1 MGNIDTLQEFHLQ
14 QPQLTSYETG
24 GKYVKKGWGMFV
36 PTMLKRLAVE
46 IFLTVVLPSSSPSSI
61 GSSPSLPVIRPT
73 WNSEVFETCRRMFIR
88 ILCFTPWE
96 KSWWIPSFCFT
107 FNWSPAF
114 VARTSSV
121 QRFFL
126 CWIAIFLLR
135 FTQDLIYG
143 LPRGIQQN
151 DSLLQLLLFGKN
163 LQKMERSRWKPE
175 AKRSA
180 REGRRGRKACS
191 TSQRSQRLLG
201 TSPTFLF

>member
-1 MGNIDTLQEFHLQ
+1 MRENQ
-14 QPQLTSYETG
+14 TG
-24 GKYVKKGWGMFV
+24 LGCEGVCV
-36 PTMLKRLAVE
+36 CTMLKRLAVE
-46 IFLTVVLPSSSPSSI
+46 IFLVGGLSSFSSSSRRSSPSR
-61 GSSPSLPVIRPT
+61 LANRPT
-73 WNSEVFETCRRMFIR
+73 WSSEVFETWRRMFIR

-126 CWIAIFLLR
+126 CWIAIFLLQ

-143 LPRGIQQN
+143 LPCGIQQN
-151 DSLLQLLLFGKN
+151 DSLLQLLLWGIFLK
-163 LQKMERSRWKPE
+163 KMERSRWKPE

-180 REGRRGRKACS
+180 REGRRGRMACS

>member
-1 MGNIDTLQEFHLQ
+1 
-14 QPQLTSYETG
+14 
-24 GKYVKKGWGMFV
+24 
-36 PTMLKRLAVE
+36 MLKRLAVE

-107 FNWSPAF
+107 FNCSPAF
-114 VARTSSV
+114 VARTSSA
-121 QRFFL
+121 QRFFML
-126 CWIAIFLLR
+126 NCDFPFAIYPRSHLWFALWHPAKRLLAPVAPMRIFL
-135 FTQDLIYG
+135 
-143 LPRGIQQN
+143 
-151 DSLLQLLLFGKN
+151 K
-163 LQKMERSRWKPE
+163 KMERSRWKPE

-180 REGRRGRKACS
+180 REGRRGRMACS

>member
-1 MGNIDTLQEFHLQ
+1 MFWHEILFVTFSKLLEYTLSWETLIPCRSFTFSSHSW
-14 QPQLTSYETG
+14 PLTRLVANMWRREWD
-24 GKYVKKGWGMFV
+24 VL

-61 GSSPSLPVIRPT
+61 GSSPSLIRPT

-126 CWIAIFLLR
+126 CWIAIFLLQ

-143 LPRGIQQN
+143 LPCGIQQN
-151 DSLLQLLLFGKN
+151 DSLLQLLLWGIF
-163 LQKMERSRWKPE
+163 
-175 AKRSA
+175 
-180 REGRRGRKACS
+180 
-191 TSQRSQRLLG
+191 
-201 TSPTFLF
+201 